1 VDFLLNVGIA
11 KCLHDSDLLKQNART
26 LTWVRQDGISL
37 GQELVTANALET
49 LFTSDLKK
57 KKKKE
62 RKPQLV
68 KSDILGTVSM
78 GVGAVLGL

>member
-1 VDFLLNVGIA
+1 M
-11 KCLHDSDLLKQNART
+11 CLFASDSLKQNTRT

-49 LFTSDLKK
+49 LFTPDLEKK
-57 KKKKE
+57 

-68 KSDILGTVSM
+68 KGYLTDAFI
-78 GVGAVLGL
+78 